1 MYEFHYQTSRLV
13 RATPSAVFDE
23 LDDHERLSAHMI
35 SSSAMMAGS
44 KMKLRLDEA
53 QGRGVGAKIA
63 LEGRV
68 LGIALRVEEIVTEY
82 QPPARKVWETIGEPR
97 LLVIGSYRMG
107 FTVEPQ
113 PTGSLLTV
121 FIDYDLPSGLWG
133 GLGRLSGPFYARWC
147 SVNMAKAVARRFA

>member
-1 MYEFHYQTSRLV
+1 MYEFHHQTSRLV

-23 LDDHERLSAHMI
+23 LDDHERLSAHMMN
-35 SSSAMMAGS
+35 SSAMMAGS

-53 QGRGVGAKIA
+53 HGRGVGAKIA

-121 FIDYDLPSGLWG
+121 FIDHDLPSGLWG
-133 GLGRLSGPFYARWC
+133 VLGRLAGPFYARWC
-147 SVNMAKAVARRFA
+147 SVNLAKGVARRFA

>member
-13 RATPSAVFDE
+13 KAAAVAVFDE
-23 LDDHERLSAHMI
+23 LDDHEKLSAHMMN
-35 SSSAMMAGS
+35 SSAMMAGS

-63 LEGRV
+63 LEGRM
-68 LGIALRVEEIVTEY
+68 LGIALRVEELITEY
-82 QPPARKVWETIGEPR
+82 RPPAQKVWETIGEPR

-121 FIDYDLPSGLWG
+121 FIDYDRPSGLWG
-133 GLGRLSGPFYARWC
+133 VLGRLAGPFYARWC
-147 SVNMAKAVARRFA
+147 SLNMAKAVARRFA